1 MHPEITGTPSCS
13 RQSTMI
19 PKEISPPREKEALL
33 SSRKIEGLIAN
44 GKYIFILDNKVIKAD
59 AWLNYHPG
67 GLKAIQHMIGKDAT
81 DEVTAFVIL
90 SSIDERFADGG
101 KFKVTF
107 SRDPVANDS
116 VSDRYN

>member
-1 MHPEITGTPSCS
+1 
-13 RQSTMI
+13 
-19 PKEISPPREKEALL
+19 
-33 SSRKIEGLIAN
+33 
-44 GKYIFILDNKVIKAD
+44 
-59 AWLNYHPG
+59 
-67 GLKAIQHMIGKDAT
+67 MIGKDAT

-101 KFKVTF
+101 KFKVAF